1 MKLKIT
7 AFLVLLAVIITA
19 NSDSPRLSPW
29 DAWRMAYTTFE
40 QGENFRDKGDYLKA
54 REAFDKALSYY
65 NMVRKARPDW
75 NQKVIS
81 ERIADCEK
89 ESRRMKSLLG
99 PAAEP
104 AVDAKAAVRAAEEEA
119 EAKAVA
125 ALRKEL
131 SLAKAELEELRRQ
144 NETRKNYES
153 EISNLLRDQRL
164 LRDRYSL
171 LEKRYRAQEEKLM
184 LPDTKVRQLE
194 DQLVAMRLQLDLVRK
209 ENAAAKQNSSS
220 AVAENALEALT

>member
-1 MKLKIT
+1 
-7 AFLVLLAVIITA
+7 
-19 NSDSPRLSPW
+19 
-29 DAWRMAYTTFE
+29 
-40 QGENFRDKGDYLKA
+40 
-54 REAFDKALSYY
+54 
-65 NMVRKARPDW
+65 MVRRARPDW

-99 PAAEP
+99 PAAEEP
-104 AVDAKAAVRAAEEEA
+104 AIGKKTASGARTGAGEA
-119 EAKAVA
+119 EAGETA

-171 LEKRYRAQEEKLM
+171 LEKRYRAQEEKLL
-184 LPDTKVRQLE
+184 LPVFI
-194 DQLVAMRLQLDLVRK
+194 
-209 ENAAAKQNSSS
+209 S
-220 AVAENALEALT
+220 